1 MLDVASPQ
9 LYGLWAA
16 IAACSRAASF
26 FTAPGLAR
34 ERRSGSRDCREAVSR
49 RFGRNQQRCLALLP
63 LEAEMA

>member
-1 MLDVASPQ
+1 MLEVASPQ
-9 LYGLWAA
+9 LYGLWLQLLPV
-16 IAACSRAASF
+16 RGAASF

-34 ERRSGSRDCREAVSR
+34 ERRWGSRDCREAVSR